1 MTSRRA
7 LAHGT
12 VRPTGLGCMNVTHG
26 YSSFPDRRD
35 AVRLFREAV
44 DAGVDHF
51 DTATLYGHGVSE
63 ELVGEALDG
72 RRDGIF
78 LASKCGLRRTDDGQ
92 TVVDGD
98 PASIKRQA
106 EASLQ
111 RLGTDAV
118 DLYYLHRLDPGV
130 PIEESVGALAE
141 LVQEGKIRS
150 IGLSEISVATLKRAE
165 AVHHIA
171 AVQNEFSLATR
182 NPELGMLD
190 ACRELGTTFV
200 AFSPLSRALLTGTL
214 HEPWK
219 LPQTDIRS
227 FMPRFSPE
235 NYPVNAELVA
245 QLRPIAERVG
255 ATLAQLALAWVH
267 AHGEHVVSI
276 PGTARR
282 DHLLENLGADAIRL
296 DEATV
301 AECSAIVNRHTVR
314 GTRYTEGQQST
325 IDSEEF
331 AEDPADEAPVA

>member
-1 MTSRRA
+1 
-7 LAHGT
+7 
-12 VRPTGLGCMNVTHG
+12 MNVTHG

-35 AVRLFREAV
+35 GVRLFQKAV
-44 DAGVDHF
+44 EAGVDHF

-63 ELVGEALDG
+63 ELVGEALGG
-72 RRDGIF
+72 RRDEIF
-78 LASKCGLRRTDDGQ
+78 LASKCGLRRTEDGR
-92 TVVDGD
+92 TVVDGE

-106 EASLQ
+106 EASLR

-118 DLYYLHRLDPGV
+118 DLYYLHRLDPNV
-130 PIEESVGALAE
+130 PVEESVGALAE

-150 IGLSEISVATLKRAE
+150 IGLSEVSVETLKRAE

-214 HEPWK
+214 HEPWT
-219 LPQTDIRS
+219 LPQADIRS
-227 FMPRFSPE
+227 FMPRFSAE
-235 NYPVNAELVA
+235 NFPANASLVA
-245 QLRPIAERVG
+245 QLQPIADRVG

-267 AHGEHVVSI
+267 AHGEHVISI

-282 DHLLENLGADAIRL
+282 DHLLENLGADALEL
-296 DEATV
+296 DAETV
-301 AECSAIVNRHTVR
+301 AACSAIVNRHTVH
-314 GTRYTEGQQST
+314 GARYTEGQQST
-325 IDSEEF
+325 IDSEVFAEEF
-331 AEDPADEAPVA
+331 ADAAQAAG